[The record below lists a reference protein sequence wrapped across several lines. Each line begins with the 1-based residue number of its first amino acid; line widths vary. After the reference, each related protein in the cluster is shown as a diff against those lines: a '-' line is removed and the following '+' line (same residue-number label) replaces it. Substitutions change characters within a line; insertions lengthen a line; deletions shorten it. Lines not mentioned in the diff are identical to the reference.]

1 MPIKPFDSSKE
12 SQLGR
17 PTPPALL
24 AVVPALALALAG
36 LPAWMPHD
44 LPAVS
49 ATAKAP
55 AHAQSTHELP
65 PFDLDNLRNDAT
77 IGDLEAGRLLIAQL
91 LDRYE
96 RAGNTDDLFEAVQWM
111 DRGWGAGYYQQSGLA
126 ARIFEHHCTHKVLRW
141 HWLCDVGE

>member
-1 MPIKPFDSSKE
+1 MPIKSSRE
-12 SQLGR
+12 TQRGR
-17 PTPPALL
+17 PMPPALL

-44 LPAVS
+44 LPAVR
-49 ATAKAP
+49 AAAEAP
-55 AHAQSTHELP
+55 ARSQSTHELP
-65 PFDLDNLRNDAT
+65 PSDLDNLRNDAT
-77 IGDLEAGRLLIAQL
+77 IGDLEAGGLLIAQL

-96 RAGNTDDLFEAVQWM
+96 RAGDTDDLYEAVQWM

-126 ARIFEHHCTHKVLRW
+126 ARIFDHHCTHKVLRW